1 MNLYTLV
8 AIYLRNGH
16 NEITVTK
23 KDDVIG
29 VIPKNMSHIILKLD
43 SEYTAD
49 EVFNAPVISF
59 SQWHNPL
66 NGERSL
72 LAEVEL

>member
-8 AIYLRNGH
+8 VDYLRDGH
-16 NEITVTK
+16 GEIKVLRKNEVLGVVP
-23 KDDVIG
+23 KD
-29 VIPKNMSHIILKLD
+29 KSNIILKLD

-49 EVFNAPVISF
+49 EVLNAPVINF
-59 SQWHNPL
+59 SAWHNPMD
-66 NGERSL
+66 GHRSL

>member
-8 AIYLRNGH
+8 SVYLRDGH
-16 NEITVTK
+16 GEITVTK
-23 KDDVIG
+23 KDAVIG
-29 VIPKNMSHIILKLD
+29 VIPKDKSHILVKLD
-43 SEYTAD
+43 SGYTSD
-49 EVFNAPVISF
+49 EVLNANVISF